1 MRIWVVG
8 DSGRANDDAAL
19 VQDGYLKFTGTHTD
33 LWLMLGDN
41 AYDTGTF
48 NEYQHAV
55 FDMYPHLLRRVS
67 CGPPS
72 VIMMPGAPVP

>member
-19 VQDGYLKFTGTHTD
+19 VRDGYLKFTGTRHTD

-48 NEYQHAV
+48 NESAYG
-55 FDMYPHLLRRVS
+55 L
-67 CGPPS
+67 
-72 VIMMPGAPVP
+72 